1 MYRGLTKNPY
11 RKAYP
16 RIRGGFGDRTK
27 ARAHTAPLPSLP
39 PAAFPPGWALD
50 RPAPRTPAGIHPLRR
65 TLVSFVLVLL
75 PEKAQQHPAAQT
87 GSSLTFSFLS
97 FFLFVY
103 FFLLFLSFLYI
114 FGVFLTE

>member
-16 RIRGGFGDRTK
+16 RICGGFGMGPK
-27 ARAHTAPLPSLP
+27 ARTHTAPLPSLP

-50 RPAPRTPAGIHPLRR
+50 ASPLLNSSGHSSPQKN
-65 TLVSFVLVLL
+65 TGFLGVLVLL
-75 PEKAQQHPAAQT
+75 PEKAQRHPAAQT
-87 GSSLTFSFLS
+87 GTPLTFSFLS

-103 FFLLFLSFLYI
+103 FFLFVFVLFIHFWCFSN
-114 FGVFLTE
+114 